1 MFRLLVRWKMAA
13 VVGVAI
19 MFPAGLS
26 AQRYAFA
33 HYGVQDG
40 LDRLNTRALL
50 QDREGFLWVGTGGGL
65 YRFDGGRFRFFGA
78 EQGLPDGRVRSL
90 HLTPDGVLWV
100 GTSSGFAYR
109 SNGGFHA
116 VPIDQPPG
124 RVVAHQGGMV
134 SDSQGRLW
142 VGTNRGLLKAEY
154 APPRERKFALVPLL
168 PEASQGVYGLHLD
181 RDGVL
186 WMGCGVH
193 VCRLAPDGNVLAF
206 GGESGLPN
214 EEWRATL
221 SDREGNLWV
230 RSRERLFVRRR
241 GALRFLPMDQGL
253 PRSKDVAGLAIS
265 PDGALVV
272 PTYLGVYTRRGDE
285 WTRLDASR
293 GLIANAACCV
303 LWDHEGSP
311 WIGLESFGVA
321 RWLGYGEWEHWTESE
336 GMTANA
342 VMAIARDSAG
352 ALWVGTESGLNQ
364 MLPGGRGW
372 RTWTRKD
379 GLPDDEVRS
388 LAAGPD
394 GSVWVGSGQGGLARA
409 APGSGWLQRIGADQ
423 GLGNDHIVFLW
434 VDRSATLW
442 AGTRGGLFKADL
454 KRSPVHFVLEPVPG
468 GSPSGTIYRVVE
480 AADGVYWAAGPRGLF
495 RRENGVWQYV
505 DAPLRH
511 GSLTFLSPGAR
522 ANELWIGYAGVRG
535 ISRLA
540 FDGTSAR
547 AVHFTE
553 RDFLHSDD
561 VSFLDSDSRGWTWVG
576 TDHGLD
582 VFDGAGWRHFSQ
594 QDGLLWDD
602 MVLGAFM
609 ADRDGSVWVGTQR
622 GLSHFL
628 PRRGQQATQP
638 LPARILSVQL
648 GSRAADPT
656 FPGKAKPSE
665 RTLRVEFSALTFRAS
680 RAVSFRYRLLGLND
694 EWIETDQRNA
704 IFPNLGP
711 GSYVLEVA
719 ARDSASGWSP
729 EPARWMFEVTPA
741 PRETWWFRVLLGV
754 LALFLLRAYWRRR
767 EKRLLAVQQRLELA
781 VRERTQQLEF
791 EKSRTEAEKATVE
804 QQKQEIERLLT
815 ETREASRLKSEFL
828 ANVGH
833 EIRTPMNGVLG
844 MTGLALDTELT
855 GEQREY
861 LEAIRVAGNSLLQLL
876 NDILDFSKIESGR
889 LELEDMAFPS
899 RTFLEEI
906 MRTFFYGAREK
917 GVDLRLEL
925 DPAVSETWQGDP
937 VRLRQVL
944 VNLLSNALK
953 FTSRGSITLRV
964 TTLASGFSQFSV
976 IDTGI
981 GIPSALQSLIFD
993 PFRQAD
999 GSTTRK
1005 YGGTGLGLAICAR
1018 LVPMMGGTIWVE
1030 SEPGRGSAFS
1040 FTARLLAAPE
1050 LPPDEAADTRTAPT
1064 AVDQSAAAGD
1074 AAAPQEV
1081 AARDEPAQDAIA
1093 PNGLT
1098 RDAAP
1103 PAAGDTAVAQS
1114 EATK

>member
-1 MFRLLVRWKMAA
+1 MFGSPERWKMAA
-13 VVGVAI
+13 VVGIAI
-19 MFPAGLS
+19 LFPASMG
-26 AQRYAFA
+26 AQRYSFA

-40 LDRLNTRALL
+40 LDRLNTRAML

-65 YRFDGGRFRFFGA
+65 YRFDGGRFRFYGV
-78 EQGLPDGRVRSL
+78 EQGLPDTRIRSL
-90 HLTPDGVLWV
+90 HLTRDGVLWV
-100 GTSSGFAYR
+100 GTSRGLAFRA
-109 SNGGFHA
+109 NGGFQA
-116 VPIDQPPG
+116 VVIGPPAG
-124 RVVAHQGGMV
+124 PVVAHQGGIV
-134 SDSQGRLW
+134 SDSQGTLW
-142 VGTNRGLLKAEY
+142 VGTNRGLLKGPS
-154 APPRERKFALVPLL
+154 APDVERRFSHVPL
-168 PEASQGVYGLHLD
+168 PAEGNQGVFGLHID

-193 VCRLAPDGNVLAF
+193 VCGVAPDGKVLSLGDEA
-206 GGESGLPN
+206 GLPR

-221 SDREGNLWV
+221 TDSEGNLWV
-230 RSRERLFVRRR
+230 RSRQRLFVRRK
-241 GALRFLPMDQGL
+241 GALRFVPMDQGL
-253 PRSKDVAGLAIS
+253 PRSKEVASLALN
-265 PDGALVV
+265 PDGALVA
-272 PTYLGVYTRRGDE
+272 PTYLGVYTRRGND
-285 WTRLDASR
+285 WTRLDAAR
-293 GLIANAACCV
+293 GLMANAACCV

-321 RWLGYGEWEHWTESE
+321 RWLGYREWEHWTDAE
-336 GMTANA
+336 GITANS

-352 ALWVGTESGLNQ
+352 ALWVGTESGLNRMQ
-364 MLPGGRGW
+364 SGGRGW
-372 RTWTRKD
+372 STWTRKD

-409 APGSGWLQRIGADQ
+409 AAGSGELQRIGAAQ
-423 GLGNDHIVFLW
+423 GLADDRIVFLS
-434 VDRSATLW
+434 VDRSSTLW

-454 KRSPVHFVLEPVPG
+454 KRSPVRFDIEPLPG
-468 GSPSGTIYRVVE
+468 GSPSATIYRVVE
-480 AADGVYWAAGPRGLF
+480 AADGARWAAGPRGLF
-495 RRENGVWQYV
+495 RQEGGVWKAV
-505 DAPLRH
+505 DVPLRH
-511 GSLTFLSPGAR
+511 RSLTFLSPGVR

-535 ISRLA
+535 ISRLLLE
-540 FDGTSAR
+540 GTSAR

-561 VSFLDSDSRGWTWVG
+561 ISFLDTDSRGWTWVG

-582 VFDGAGWRHFSQ
+582 VFDGAGWRHYSQ
-594 QDGLLWDD
+594 EDGLLWDD

-609 ADRDGSVWVGTQR
+609 ADRDGSVWMGTQR
-622 GLSHFL
+622 GLSHFM
-628 PRRGQQATQP
+628 PRRGKPATQP
-638 LPARILSVQL
+638 LSARILSVQL
-648 GSRAADPT
+648 GARSADPT
-656 FPGKAKPSE
+656 FPGKANPAE
-665 RTLRVEFSALTFRAS
+665 RTLRVAFTALTFRAS

-694 EWIETDQRNA
+694 DWIETDQRNA
-704 IFPNLGP
+704 VFPNLGP

-719 ARDSASGWSP
+719 ARDPVSGWSP
-729 EPARWMFEVTPA
+729 EPARWMFEVMPA

-754 LALFLLRAYWRRR
+754 LALFLLRAFWRRR
-767 EKRLLAVQQRLELA
+767 EQRLLAVQQRLELA
-781 VRERTQQLEF
+781 VKERTQQLEF

-855 GEQREY
+855 AEQREY
-861 LEAIRVAGNSLLQLL
+861 LEAIRAAGNSLLQLL
-876 NDILDFSKIESGR
+876 NDILDFSKIEAGR
-889 LELEDMAFPS
+889 LELEDVAFPA

-906 MRTFFYGAREK
+906 MRTFLYAAREK
-917 GVDLRLEL
+917 GVELRLEV
-925 DPAVSETWQGDP
+925 DPRVPETWQGDP

-944 VNLLSNALK
+944 VNLLSNAMK
-953 FTSRGSITLRV
+953 FTAAGSVTLRV
-964 TTLASGFSQFSV
+964 TPRESGLAQFSV

-981 GIPSALQSLIFD
+981 GIPANLQGLIFD

-1030 SEPGRGSAFS
+1030 SEPGRGSDFN

-1050 LPPDEAADTRTAPT
+1050 ASEPGVSMVNGATRISAAPDEGAPKETAQNGVPQDEAAKRKY
-1064 AVDQSAAAGD
+1064 S
-1074 AAAPQEV
+1074 
-1081 AARDEPAQDAIA
+1081 
-1093 PNGLT
+1093 
-1098 RDAAP
+1098 
-1103 PAAGDTAVAQS
+1103 
-1114 EATK
+1114 